1 MIFNATHGKRSQ
13 RAFVVKKEQ
22 EVTMQN
28 ALLAEIN
35 NLSITERILLV
46 EDIWDHL
53 IDADD
58 SAFALSDAQRSE
70 IDRRITHYQDQPEAG
85 RFWSDVKEECLH
97 GKQ

>member
-1 MIFNATHGKRSQ
+1 
-13 RAFVVKKEQ
+13 
-22 EVTMQN
+22 MQN

-58 SAFALSDAQRSE
+58 FTCELSDVQRTE
-70 IDRRITHYQDQPEAG
+70 LDHRITKYQDQPDVG
-85 RFWSDVKEECLH
+85 RYWSDVKEEYLS
-97 GKQ
+97 GKK